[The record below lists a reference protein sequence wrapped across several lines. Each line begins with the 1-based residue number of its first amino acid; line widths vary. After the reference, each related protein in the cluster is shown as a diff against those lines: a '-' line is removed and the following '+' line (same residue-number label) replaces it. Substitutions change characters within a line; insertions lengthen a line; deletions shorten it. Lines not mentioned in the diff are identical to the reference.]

1 MSVVHDVPLDDLE
14 VLLAEPEHGE
24 GEGRGHALVEVDGRL
39 MRAAARGVLGAPALG
54 VCHTQHILYV

>member
-1 MSVVHDVPLDDLE
+1 
-14 VLLAEPEHGE
+14 
-24 GEGRGHALVEVDGRL
+24 